1 MRVLVF
7 FDLPVAS
14 YEQRKAYS
22 QFRKYLIKNGFLMMQ
37 ESIYCRLAQNS
48 SAADFLVDNVR
59 KNKPPE
65 GLVQALTITEK
76 QFGKI
81 EYIVGEKKTEV
92 LDNDER
98 LVVL

>member
-1 MRVLVF
+1 
-7 FDLPVAS
+7 
-14 YEQRKAYS
+14 
-22 QFRKYLIKNGFLMMQ
+22 MQ

-98 LVVL
+98 LVIL

>member
-1 MRVLVF
+1 
-7 FDLPVAS
+7 
-14 YEQRKAYS
+14 
-22 QFRKYLIKNGFLMMQ
+22 MQ

-48 SAADFLVDNVR
+48 SAADFLVENVR

-98 LVVL
+98 LVIL

>member
-1 MRVLVF
+1 M
-7 FDLPVAS
+7 
-14 YEQRKAYS
+14 
-22 QFRKYLIKNGFLMMQ
+22 IQ

-98 LVVL
+98 LVIL

>member
-1 MRVLVF
+1 
-7 FDLPVAS
+7 
-14 YEQRKAYS
+14 
-22 QFRKYLIKNGFLMMQ
+22 MMQ

-48 SAADFLVDNVR
+48 SAADFLVENVR

-98 LVVL
+98 LVIL

>member
-1 MRVLVF
+1 M
-7 FDLPVAS
+7 
-14 YEQRKAYS
+14 
-22 QFRKYLIKNGFLMMQ
+22 IQ

-92 LDNDER
+92 LDTDER
-98 LVVL
+98 LVIL

>member
-1 MRVLVF
+1 M
-7 FDLPVAS
+7 FDLPVETTA
-14 YEQRKAYS
+14 QRREYTK
-22 QFRKYLIKNGFLMMQ
+22 FRKYLIKNGFLMIQ

-98 LVVL
+98 LVIL

>member
-1 MRVLVF
+1 
-7 FDLPVAS
+7 
-14 YEQRKAYS
+14 
-22 QFRKYLIKNGFLMMQ
+22 MMQ

-76 QFGKI
+76 QFGKM

-98 LVVL
+98 LVIL

>member
-1 MRVLVF
+1 
-7 FDLPVAS
+7 
-14 YEQRKAYS
+14 
-22 QFRKYLIKNGFLMMQ
+22 MMQ

-92 LDNDER
+92 LDNDKR
-98 LVVL
+98 LVIL

>member
-1 MRVLVF
+1 
-7 FDLPVAS
+7 
-14 YEQRKAYS
+14 
-22 QFRKYLIKNGFLMMQ
+22 MMQ

-98 LVVL
+98 LVIL

>member
-1 MRVLVF
+1 
-7 FDLPVAS
+7 
-14 YEQRKAYS
+14 
-22 QFRKYLIKNGFLMMQ
+22 MMQ

>member
-1 MRVLVF
+1 
-7 FDLPVAS
+7 
-14 YEQRKAYS
+14 
-22 QFRKYLIKNGFLMMQ
+22 MMQ

-92 LDNDER
+92 LDNYER
-98 LVVL
+98 LVIL